1 MHTTCIRLHVLQR
14 SPGLADPAIYI
25 RLIVE
30 TPPVS
35 VKIEVQVL
43 VVVRGLP
50 IDGDPGGSNL
60 PRGSGSVVN

>member
-1 MHTTCIRLHVLQR
+1 MHTTCLRLHVLQR
-14 SPGLADPAIYI
+14 SAVLADPAI

-35 VKIEVQVL
+35 VRIEVEVL

-50 IDGDPGGSNL
+50 IDGDPGGSYL
-60 PRGSGSVVN
+60 PRGSGSVVS